1 MPLKTSGVKCQEST
15 ARMRTFDPK
24 GLMPKILIVS
34 PVFWPESF
42 RVNDLAAI
50 WAEKGYE
57 VEILA
62 GHPNYPRGRYFP
74 GYSWHRPLEES
85 WSGVTIL
92 RFPQVPRGQGQNWRL
107 GLQYASFVIGGTLR
121 LIARGRWDW
130 DRVLVFQTTPVT
142 AAIPGLIAA
151 KVSGAKSVIWVQ
163 DLWPDSLRAVGIHL
177 PDPMER
183 LVQAMSAAIYRAFTV
198 VVGQSPAFLPRLEEL
213 GVEEGALRCVCN
225 WGDEIP
231 KEDEREGVPAWGE
244 GFTVLFAGNLGRAQ
258 GLASVLDAAEQ
269 CREATDLQWVFMGDG
284 VLRPWLMEEVRRR
297 GLEDR
302 VFLPG
307 RRPSE
312 EMSFHF
318 QRAGLLLLS
327 LADDPSL
334 SRTVPSKLASY
345 LASGRPVVGAVAGEP
360 ARVIEA
366 SGAGLVVAP
375 GDPKALCDAVIRMYS
390 TPKEDLDTMGRS
402 GQAYYEA
409 HFTKRACVDRLEAIL
424 REA

>member
-1 MPLKTSGVKCQEST
+1 
-15 ARMRTFDPK
+15 MRTFDPK

-302 VFLPG
+302 CFSRPEAFRRDVLSFPTRRSLAPQPRRRSLAITDGAEQACELSRVRTPCRRRGGGRAGPGHRGIG
-307 RRPSE
+307 RRPRRGARRPE
-312 EMSFHF
+312 GTVRCCDPDVLNAEGGPGYHGAI
-318 QRAGLLLLS
+318 RPGLLRS
-327 LADDPSL
+327 PFHQ
-334 SRTVPSKLASY
+334 
-345 LASGRPVVGAVAGEP
+345 
-360 ARVIEA
+360 AR
-366 SGAGLVVAP
+366 
-375 GDPKALCDAVIRMYS
+375 
-390 TPKEDLDTMGRS
+390 
-402 GQAYYEA
+402 
-409 HFTKRACVDRLEAIL
+409 L
-424 REA
+424 RGSA